1 MPPPNKHKHDVPDP
15 KGIYPQK
22 KAQSPKPAHE
32 QLPPPV
38 IPPAPAPFGGTGGV
52 PQPAPAPMIPPA
64 PGPYGPQ
71 PQT

>member
-1 MPPPNKHKHDVPDP
+1 MPPPNKHKHDIPDP

-32 QLPPPV
+32 QLPPPA
-38 IPPAPAPFGGTGGV
+38 IPPTPAPFGGSGPMV
-52 PQPAPAPMIPPA
+52 PSAPAPMTPA
-64 PGPYGPQ
+64 PSPYGPQ